1 MRQKVRLGVATFIAS
16 ALVAACGSSG
26 TTTER
31 SITYG
36 TATITPAVVKVGTSF
51 TLTPTK
57 VIQPFCGWSADLY
70 RAVDGMPK
78 VLQLNPDGHFFLY
91 GGPGSEPTVLAC
103 GSPPNGKPM
112 KYLTTPDLP
121 VGTWV
126 MCVTYEPTSDGCATF
141 RTVKG

>member
-1 MRQKVRLGVATFIAS
+1 MRKRI
-16 ALVAACGSSG
+16 VAAFTVVVLIIATAACSSSG
-26 TTTER
+26 AD
-31 SITYG
+31 SAKPITYG

-57 VIQPFCGWSADLY
+57 VIQPYCGWSADLY

-112 KYLTTPDLP
+112 KYTTTPDFP
-121 VGTWV
+121 AGTWV